1 MRILLDESLPIELA
15 FELTGHDVIAV
26 QKMGWA
32 GLKNGELL
40 ARAASRFDVCRRTP
54 ATS

>member
-15 FELTGHDVIAV
+15 FEFPGHAVIPV

-32 GLKNGELL
+32 GVKNGEPL
-40 ARAASRFDVCRRTP
+40 ARAASVRCMSPNPCDV
-54 ATS
+54 